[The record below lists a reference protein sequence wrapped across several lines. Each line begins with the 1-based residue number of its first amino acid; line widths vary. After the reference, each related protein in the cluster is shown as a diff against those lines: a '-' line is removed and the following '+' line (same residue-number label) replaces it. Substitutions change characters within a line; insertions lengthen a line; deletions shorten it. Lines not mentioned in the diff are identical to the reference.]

1 MYNSIQSDWS
11 ATLIASGIRFLNWI
25 KKFLIVIVERLGDDP
40 VATAH
45 RFRIRRPTM
54 PDLCGLACS
63 VPVLIVVHF
72 GTFSESEVRRRTNTE
87 PGAAATGSK
96 LR

>member
-54 PDLCGLACS
+54 ICLLPNIFPHGRHIISPLTR
-63 VPVLIVVHF
+63 LIL
-72 GTFSESEVRRRTNTE
+72 GTRKQI
-87 PGAAATGSK
+87 P
-96 LR
+96 